1 MLTSLYLRLRELL
14 NREEGQGMVEYG
26 LLVLLVTVTVMA
38 VLFLLADQFG
48 SIFSN
53 AGNSI

>member
-1 MLTSLYLRLRELL
+1 MGLVMRLR
-14 NREEGQGMVEYG
+14 RGQSGQGMVEYG

-38 VLFLLADQFG
+38 ILFLLADQFG

-53 AGNSI
+53 AMNSI